1 MRKAAVKKIQT
12 LEDRI
17 DALRNK
23 QDEIRSKEWEH
34 EKAEEERKWKR
45 DNASC
50 IKFCKGL
57 LGKVFTF
64 GDFKSVIRHQ
74 VDKDNGVAIRE
85 YDYVS
90 LYYATIISYRDKSR
104 VCMSVRHMYAGDK
117 YGSMDIQQD
126 LFISLEKHGDN
137 WYADECGRGAL
148 GKVNVLTEQE
158 MEEAF
163 SFWEKRMSELGRTAF
178 INPADNRWVCPK
190 MSNK

>member
-1 MRKAAVKKIQT
+1 MRKSAVKKIQT

-64 GDFKSVIRHQ
+64 GDFKSVIRHH
-74 VDKDNGVAIRE
+74 VDKDNGVVIRE

-104 VCMSVRHMYAGDK
+104 VCMSVRHMYAGDN

-137 WYADECGRGAL
+137 WYADECGRGSL
-148 GKVNVLTEQE
+148 GKVHVLTEKE
-158 MEEAF
+158 MDEAF

-178 INPADNRWVCPK
+178 TNPADNRWVCPK

>member
-1 MRKAAVKKIQT
+1 MRKAAAKKIQA
-12 LEDRI
+12 LEDKI
-17 DALRNK
+17 DALQNK
-23 QDEIRSKEWEH
+23 QSEIRSKEWEH

-74 VDKDNGVAIRE
+74 VDKDKGVVIRE

-104 VCMSVRHMYAGDK
+104 VCMSVRHMYAGDQ

-137 WYADECGRGAL
+137 WYADECGRGSL
-148 GKVNVLTEQE
+148 GKVHVLTEQE
-158 MEEAF
+158 MDEAF

-178 INPADNRWVCPK
+178 INPENNRWVCPVHGG
-190 MSNK
+190 